1 MKIRRAV
8 VSVVAL
14 LALAV
19 PSTAGADTVTDW
31 NGHASNALYTV
42 AGQAPT
48 VGTLHMAMVHGAVY
62 DAVNAIGGSH
72 EPYLFQGR
80 PGVFWASKD
89 AAAATAAYR
98 VLVSIV
104 PAQRP
109 QLEQVYNA
117 SLAALPD
124 TSAKW
129 IGIGI
134 GERAA
139 AAMIA
144 ARTNDG
150 RFGAPGFP
158 VGLLPGQW
166 RPVLP
171 AFANDP
177 AGWVRNV
184 KPFVVQSSSQFRT
197 AGPDALTSTAY
208 ATEFNEVKAIGSL
221 NSVTRTMFQTN
232 SAMYWA
238 ESPARTW
245 NRIFRTVSAQRG
257 VSLEDNARLFAL
269 FNLSAADTFINV
281 WDDKAFY
288 RFWRP
293 ITAIREANLDGNA
306 ATSPDPDWLPLIA
319 TPPYPENTSGASSLA
334 GCRNED
340 DAALLRH
347 RQHRL
352 DGHEPRRADAELRAP
367 VGRGQ
372 RGGRGP
378 DLVGH
383 PLPARRCPG
392 CGGRHPG
399 LRLGQREPSR
409 PQRLIRGNQQPRP
422 GPARPGRGRVASS
435 S

>member
-1 MKIRRAV
+1 MRIRRALAPFFAL
-8 VSVVAL
+8 VAL
-14 LALAV
+14 TAPA
-19 PSTAGADTVTDW
+19 TAGADTVTDW
-31 NGHASNALYTV
+31 NALASNALFTV

-62 DAVNAIGGSH
+62 DAVNSIDGSH
-72 EPYLFQGR
+72 EPYLFRGR
-80 PGVFWASKD
+80 PGVFWASQD

-104 PAQRP
+104 PSQQP
-109 QLEQVYNA
+109 QLEQLYNA
-117 SLAALPD
+117 SLAALPN
-124 TSAKW
+124 TSGKW
-129 IGIGI
+129 IGISN

-184 KPFVVQSSSQFRT
+184 KPFVLQSPSQFRT
-197 AGPDALTSTAY
+197 AGPDALTSAAY
-208 ATEFNEVKAIGSL
+208 ATDFNEVKAIGSL
-221 NSVTRTMFQTN
+221 NSATRTMFQTN
-232 SAMYWA
+232 SALYWA

-269 FNLSAADTFINV
+269 FNLSAADTLINV

-334 GCRNED
+334 AAATRTLQQFFGTDNVAWTDTNLGGLTRSFAHPSDAVNEVVE
-340 DAALLRH
+340 ARIWSGIH
-347 RQHRL
+347 F
-352 DGHEPRRADAELRAP
+352 RRADVQGAAVGTQVSNWTNANYLRP
-367 VGRGQ
+367 TR
-372 RGGRGP
+372 
-378 DLVGH
+378 
-383 PLPARRCPG
+383 
-392 CGGRHPG
+392 
-399 LRLGQREPSR
+399 
-409 PQRLIRGNQQPRP
+409 
-422 GPARPGRGRVASS
+422 
-435 S
+435 